1 MKNEVK
7 KAKRVLTPAQIK
19 ARKDR
24 RAARK
29 AKASKGKAKK

>member
-1 MKNEVK
+1 MAKETK

-19 ARKDR
+19 ARKER

-29 AKASKGKAKK
+29 AKAAKSKK